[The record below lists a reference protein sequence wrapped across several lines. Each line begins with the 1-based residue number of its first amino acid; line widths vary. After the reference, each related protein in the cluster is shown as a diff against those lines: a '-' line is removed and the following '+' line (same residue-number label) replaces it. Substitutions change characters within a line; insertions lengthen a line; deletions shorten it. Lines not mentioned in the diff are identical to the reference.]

1 MSKRYLLERFALFTD
16 VSMNPQ
22 QRLGVGAC
30 LLLPQRSLDVPLHE
44 LDPEQL
50 SGQLFYR
57 RFTDTSSTR
66 LEMQTVLW
74 GLEIYRAQVPEPER
88 GALHLYTDSQSVT
101 GLPGRR
107 TRLDGSA
114 FLSGRTGKPLAN
126 ASLYGEF
133 YSASDEL
140 GFEIVKVKGHSRTSS
155 HDNIQRIFSIVDR
168 GARRALK
175 LWMAEKAGAFEI

>member
-1 MSKRYLLERFALFTD
+1 LERFALFTD
-16 VSMNPQ
+16 VSVNPQ

-30 LLLPQRSLDVPLHE
+30 LLLPGQVLDAPLHE
-44 LDPEQL
+44 LDPAEL

-57 RFTDTSSTR
+57 RFTDTSSTK

-74 GLEIYRAQVPEPER
+74 GLEIYRMQVPEPER
-88 GALHLYTDSQSVT
+88 GALQLYTDSQSVT

-107 TRLDGSA
+107 TRLEESA
-114 FLSGRTGKPLAN
+114 FLSGRTGRPLAN

-133 YSASDEL
+133 YAASDEL
-140 GFEIVKVKGHSRTSS
+140 GFEIVKVEGHSRSSS
-155 HDNIQRIFSIVDR
+155 HDSVQRIFSIVDR

-175 LWMAEKAGAFEI
+175 LWMAEVAGLTGE